1 MACFVTFAP
10 SLLAAMNFEL
20 TKLFL
25 DELVEVI
32 HLGDESLLLDM
43 VSDLHPADIAEI
55 LHEFE
60 VNEAKAIYKVLDAEK
75 ASEVLVHMDEDYR
88 EDFLSSLTARE
99 IAEQLID
106 NLESDDA
113 ADVLSQLSEKQQE
126 EVISFIEDTRQA
138 SDIVDL
144 LNYDEGTAGALMGKE
159 FVKVKQEITVA
170 ECIKSLRNQAE
181 HVDYIYTIYVVDEH
195 NRLQGTL
202 PVKKLLLTPEN
213 VLISDIYKVD
223 VIAVKTYTDSDEVA
237 QIMEKYDLVVLPVV
251 DEMNRL
257 MGRITIDD
265 VVDVIKEEAERDYQL
280 ASGIS
285 DDVDQTDTVWDLTKA
300 RLPWLLI
307 GLAGGVLSSRVIG
320 RFEHQLQI
328 HPEMAFFM
336 PLIAAM
342 GGNVGVQ
349 SSAIIVQ
356 SLANDSVGFD
366 GILSKL
372 FKEFTVALVNG
383 LVLSILIL
391 IFNLAFADSIGLSI
405 TVSAALLSVVI
416 FAALFGTFVPLVLDK
431 YDIDPA
437 LATGPFITTVNDV
450 LGLFIYFFIGHLLY

>member
-1 MACFVTFAP
+1 M
-10 SLLAAMNFEL
+10 
-20 TKLFL
+20 
-25 DELVEVI
+25 
-32 HLGDESLLLDM
+32 
-43 VSDLHPADIAEI
+43 
-55 LHEFE
+55 
-60 VNEAKAIYKVLDAEK
+60 
-75 ASEVLVHMDEDYR
+75 
-88 EDFLSSLTARE
+88 
-99 IAEQLID
+99 
-106 NLESDDA
+106 
-113 ADVLSQLSEKQQE
+113 
-126 EVISFIEDTRQA
+126 
-138 SDIVDL
+138 
-144 LNYDEGTAGALMGKE
+144 
-159 FVKVKQEITVA
+159 
-170 ECIKSLRNQAE
+170 
-181 HVDYIYTIYVVDEH
+181 VDEH

-213 VLISDIYKVD
+213 VLISDIFKVD
-223 VIAVKTYTDSDEVA
+223 VIAVKTYTESDEVA

-320 RFEHQLQI
+320 RFENQLQI

-391 IFNLAFADSIGLSI
+391 CFNLAFADSIGLSI

-416 FAALFGTFVPLVLDK
+416 FAALFGTFVPLLLDK

>member
-1 MACFVTFAP
+1 
-10 SLLAAMNFEL
+10 MNFEL
-20 TKLFL
+20 TKVFL

-32 HLGDESLLLDM
+32 HLGDESALLEK

-60 VNEAKAIYKVLDAEK
+60 VEEAKAIYKVLDAEK
-75 ASEVLVHMDEDYR
+75 ASEVLVHMDDDYR

-159 FVKVKQEITVA
+159 FVKVKQEITVG

-181 HVDYIYTIYVVDEH
+181 HIDYIYTIYVVDEH

-223 VIAVKTYTDSDEVA
+223 VIAVKTYTESDEVA

-320 RFEHQLQI
+320 RFENQLHI

-391 IFNLAFADSIGLSI
+391 CFNLAFADSLGLSI

>member
-32 HLGDESLLLDM
+32 HLGDESLLLDK